1 MRSYQITQF
10 GKPLELRTYDRPV
23 PQGGEV
29 LVKVAG
35 CGVCHSDLHLWSGYY
50 DLGGGKRITLA
61 DRGAVLPFTMGHE
74 IVGTISAVG
83 PTVDSSVL
91 GRKGVVFPWIGCGQC
106 DSCRRGMEPMCE
118 TPRTIGTRR
127 DGGYSDYVIVPDAR
141 YVVPY
146 GDLDPKLAATAACS
160 GLTAY
165 SAVRKLPALDDHD
178 FVVVIGA
185 GGVGLAGVSLLKT
198 MTPAKIVVIDIS
210 EAKRKAALEA
220 GASVAID
227 SGDGQAV
234 SSIKAACT
242 RTPRAVIDFVGMG
255 MTAQMGMDLLGR
267 GGHLIV
273 VGLYGGEIAVSVS
286 SLAMRNITLQGSN
299 VGTLQELCD
308 LIELLRETGLRPIP
322 VQGRPMDAVNSAL
335 LEVAQGQT
343 IGRIVLEPSA
353 TPEAVGR
360 SSS

>member
-1 MRSYQITQF
+1 MRSYQITEF
-10 GKPLELRTYDRPV
+10 GKPLELRTSDRPV

-74 IVGTISAVG
+74 IVGTIAAVG
-83 PTVDSSVL
+83 PTVDASVL
-91 GRKGVVFPWIGCGQC
+91 GREGVVFPWIGCGQC
-106 DSCRRGMEPMCE
+106 DSCGRGMEPMCE

-127 DGGYSDYVIVPDAR
+127 NGGYSDYVIVPDAR

-165 SAVRKLPALDDHD
+165 SAARKLPALDDHD

-198 MTPAKIVVIDIS
+198 MTPAKIVVVDIS

-220 GASVAID
+220 GASVVID
-227 SGDGQAV
+227 SCNGQAV

-242 RTPRAVIDFVGMG
+242 RTPRAVIDFVGMEK
-255 MTAQMGMDLLGR
+255 TAQLGMDLLGR

-335 LEVAQGQT
+335 LDVAQGQT

-353 TPEAVGR
+353 TPEAASR
-360 SSS
+360 